1 MMMDGILFKNQE
13 DWTIWLEEHQDQMDG
28 IWITFDKYH
37 LDSTLLPVQALLVSL
52 QYGWIDGQLKRI
64 DDQFYVKYFSPR
76 RKHSIWSTKNKETA
90 QQLIDSNQMMPR
102 GLLEVNRA
110 KEDGRWEK
118 ADQNSLDYS
127 LIDFQTLL
135 QEDPKVLQNY
145 QKMSLSVQRI
155 YASSYYSLKTLISRQ
170 NRLVI
175 IKERLRKQLKP
186 MDIDK
191 E

>member
-127 LIDFQTLL
+127 LFDFQTLL
-135 QEDPKVLQNY
+135 QEDPIVLQNY